1 MTEDI
6 IIGRNPVTEAL
17 RAEREIETIFIQQNL
32 TDGPLGRVTGL
43 ARDRRIPVRR
53 VPKKKLDEMT
63 REVPGG
69 APLNHQGVVAKAA
82 LMKYASLDDM
92 LSLAEKKGEAPFII
106 ALDGIT
112 DPHNLGAIVRS
123 AEVFGAHGVVIP
135 KNRSASMNAAAMK
148 AASGAEEFI
157 PVAKVGNLSNAIGEM
172 KEKGLWIACADMSG
186 VRADK
191 ADLKGPLC
199 LVIGSEGSGVSRI
212 VREKCD
218 ITVSIEVLGKVD
230 SLNASCAAAVLMYEK
245 RRQTG
250 LADDDI

>member
-1 MTEDI
+1 
-6 IIGRNPVTEAL
+6 
-17 RAEREIETIFIQQNL
+17 
-32 TDGPLGRVTGL
+32 
-43 ARDRRIPVRR
+43 
-53 VPKKKLDEMT
+53 
-63 REVPGG
+63 
-69 APLNHQGVVAKAA
+69 
-82 LMKYASLDDM
+82 
-92 LSLAEKKGEAPFII
+92 
-106 ALDGIT
+106 
-112 DPHNLGAIVRS
+112 
-123 AEVFGAHGVVIP
+123 
-135 KNRSASMNAAAMK
+135 
-148 AASGAEEFI
+148 
-157 PVAKVGNLSNAIGEM
+157 
-172 KEKGLWIACADMSG
+172 MSG